1 MADFVQVG
9 FMQEFTVAFGR
20 VSGAAIAANPELKN
34 HVTDLLS
41 RAYFNLH
48 ATSLASAD
56 PRWVSAITAAGLQL
70 CLDSRMEH
78 FSPRTL
84 VQLFENVI
92 RISEEHLRES
102 RRHAAMASNV
112 FYLKETSLDAMLTD
126 AQASPYHAVSTTV
139 TAGATVAHT
148 GRVRVPEP
156 GEPIV

>member
-1 MADFVQVG
+1 
-9 FMQEFTVAFGR
+9 MQEFTVAFGR
-20 VSGAAIAANPELKN
+20 VSGAAISANPELKN
-34 HVTDLLS
+34 HVTDLLN

-48 ATSLASAD
+48 AVPLSSAE

-70 CLDSRMEH
+70 CLDARIQH
-78 FSPRTL
+78 FSPRAL

-92 RISEEHLRES
+92 RISEEHLREA

-112 FYLKETSLDAMLTD
+112 FYLKETSLDALLLD
-126 AQASPYHAVSTTV
+126 ESASSYHAVNTKV
-139 TAGATVAHT
+139 TGGTTVAHT